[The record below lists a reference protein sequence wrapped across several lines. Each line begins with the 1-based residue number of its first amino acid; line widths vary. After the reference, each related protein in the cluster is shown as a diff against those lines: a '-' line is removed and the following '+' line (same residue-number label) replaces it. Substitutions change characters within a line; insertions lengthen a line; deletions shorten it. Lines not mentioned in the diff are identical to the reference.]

1 VPPTEEASVG
11 GTETILLAED
21 DEYVRAM
28 TKSVLTEFGYTII
41 EAVNGAEAVS
51 KFTEF
56 NETIDL
62 LLLDMIMPKMNGKEA
77 LDEIRQLRPD
87 IKAIFSSGYA
97 PETIRQ
103 KAALD
108 DGVHLIAKP
117 ASPTDLLKKVR
128 QVLDEKVTDK
138 PCTPN

>member
-1 VPPTEEASVG
+1 ETCVG

-21 DEYVRAM
+21 DEYVRAL
-28 TKSVLTEFGYTII
+28 TRSVLTDFGYTII
-41 EAVNGAEAVS
+41 EAVNGADAVS
-51 KFTEF
+51 KFVEHH
-56 NETIDL
+56 ETIGL
-62 LLLDMIMPKMNGKEA
+62 LLLDLIMPKMNGKEA
-77 LDEIRQLRPD
+77 LDEIRKIRPD

-128 QVLDEKVTDK
+128 QVLDEQGTDK